1 MKLIIRK
8 MREKDL
14 EPLHRLLSDPQVM
27 KYLEPPFT
35 EEKTEAFLKNCG
47 MKEEPLVYTVED
59 ENGFAGYVIYH
70 RYDQDSMEIGW
81 VLYPEH
87 WGKGYASELT
97 EQLIE
102 KAQMAKKALIIECD
116 PGQSKS
122 RHIAKKYGFTCLG
135 EKDGLML
142 FRLDP

>member
-14 EPLHRLLSDPQVM
+14 APLHRLLSDPWVM
-27 KYLEPPFT
+27 KYLEPPFS

-47 MKEEPLVYTVED
+47 LKEEPLVFTVED
-59 ENGFAGYVIYH
+59 ENGFAGYVICH
-70 RYDQDSMEIGW
+70 PYDQDSLEIGW

-97 EQLIE
+97 EMLIE
-102 KAQMAKKALIIECD
+102 RGRTAKKAIVIECD
-116 PGQSKS
+116 PGQSVS
-122 RHIAKKYGFTCLG
+122 RHIAEKYGFTCLG
-135 EKDGLML
+135 EKDDLIL
-142 FRLDP
+142 FRLEP

>member
-8 MREKDL
+8 MREDDL
-14 EPLHRLLSDPQVM
+14 EALHRLLSDPLVM

-35 EEKTEAFLKNCG
+35 EERTKVFLEECG
-47 MKEEPLVYTVED
+47 MKEEPLVYAVET

-70 RYDQDSMEIGW
+70 SYDCESMEIGW

-97 EQLIE
+97 GMLIE
-102 KAQMAKKALIIECD
+102 KAFAEKKALIIECD
-116 PGQSKS
+116 PGQAVS
-122 RHIAKKYGFTCLG
+122 RHIAGKYGFTCLG
-135 EKDGLML
+135 EEDDLIL